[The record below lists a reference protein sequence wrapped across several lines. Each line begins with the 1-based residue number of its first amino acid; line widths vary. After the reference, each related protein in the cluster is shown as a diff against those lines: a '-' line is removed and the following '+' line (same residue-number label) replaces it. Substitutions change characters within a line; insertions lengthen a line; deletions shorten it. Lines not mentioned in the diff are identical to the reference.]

1 MKKIVIIGPEST
13 GKTTLV
19 KQLAAHFNCPMVE
32 EYARSY
38 IDQLDRPYERADLLK
53 IAKGQVSLEDK
64 AERLNGEYLFCDTD
78 LRVIKIWSLVK
89 YKQVDRWIT
98 HQINSRNYFAYLLMD
113 IDIPWESDPQRE
125 HPDQRQQLFDLYYKE
140 LEASAVPYK
149 VISGLGQQ
157 RLQLALKTIEVF
169 NPERH

>member
-1 MKKIVIIGPEST
+1 MESI
-13 GKTTLV
+13 
-19 KQLAAHFNCPMVE
+19 C
-32 EYARSY
+32 
-38 IDQLDRPYERADLLK
+38 
-53 IAKGQVSLEDK
+53 
-64 AERLNGEYLFCDTD
+64 FCDTD

-157 RLQLALKTIEVF
+157 RLQLSFK
-169 NPERH
+169 NH

>member
-64 AERLNGEYLFCDTD
+64 AERLNGEYLF
-78 LRVIKIWSLVK
+78 L
-89 YKQVDRWIT
+89 
-98 HQINSRNYFAYLLMD
+98 
-113 IDIPWESDPQRE
+113 
-125 HPDQRQQLFDLYYKE
+125 
-140 LEASAVPYK
+140 
-149 VISGLGQQ
+149 
-157 RLQLALKTIEVF
+157 
-169 NPERH
+169 